1 MLLDIVSRP
10 IVNAVSPSR
19 ALRSIAIYSVTP
31 HQQQKIYLDQEYPC
45 PCHPHGK
52 LQQIV
57 LTEAFGCNR
66 CHRIFVLQAD
76 GLTIEE
82 LAATYPYKRRYYW
95 NGQRL
100 SIWRSVQHGSFWT
113 FGRWRIGS
121 GGTDPDRWT
130 LWLQYLSVIA
140 LLLVT
145 FQLYCRITLTS
156 SIFNLVLSMAIAIV
170 VLTIITIWLFDQG

>member
-1 MLLDIVSRP
+1 
-10 IVNAVSPSR
+10 
-19 ALRSIAIYSVTP
+19 VTS
-31 HQQQKIYLDQEYPC
+31 HLQQKIYLDCEYPC
-45 PCHPHGK
+45 PCHPNGK

-57 LTEAFGCNR
+57 LTEAFGCDR
-66 CHRIFVLQAD
+66 CQRIFVIQAD

-100 SIWRSVQHGSFWT
+100 SIWKSSPDSSFWT
-113 FGRWRIGS
+113 FARWQSRGAESGS
-121 GGTDPDRWT
+121 NRWT
-130 LWLQYLSVIA
+130 LWLQYLSAITVV
-140 LLLVT
+140 LLI
-145 FQLYCRITLTS
+145 FQLYCRVTLTS